1 MSQRQTVQPRTA
13 DRPASEV
20 ATLLSIYRVQ
30 SHYLTHGCFWGDS
43 ALLSRVH
50 SLASVPT
57 AILHGRLDWICR
69 PQAAWDVHRN
79 LPGSRLQWLETCGH
93 SPFEPA
99 MAQALLQAMAHF
111 AEHRNFSG
119 WGQSFVAGAAA

>member
-1 MSQRQTVQPRTA
+1 M
-13 DRPASEV
+13 
-20 ATLLSIYRVQ
+20 Q
-30 SHYLTHGCFWGDS
+30 SHYLTHGCFWGNS
-43 ALLSRVH
+43 ALLSRAH

-69 PQAAWDVHRN
+69 PQAAWDVHQN
-79 LPGSRLQWLETCGH
+79 LPGSRLQWLENCGH

-99 MAQALLQAMAHF
+99 MAKALLQAMEHF

-119 WGQSFVAGAAA
+119 WGQSFTAGAAT